1 LRPRTSTP
9 KATTFDHYRKI
20 EVLPKPNPSKG
31 VVAKAHQPPAFKPVF
46 PKVKEVDRPQT
57 YFSLE
62 HELSKIKILVRLS
75 ELLKND
81 PFKQSIMK
89 VLQPPTSVVT
99 SDVISL
105 QDENLAIIVGPR
117 IEDGSDSSPP
127 FYISLNVHENILHNC
142 LMESGAL
149 HNVMPKVVVEELGL
163 EINKPY
169 QDLYSFESKKSNVWD

>member
-9 KATTFDHYRKI
+9 KATTSDHNRKI
-20 EVLPKPNPSKG
+20 EVPPKPNPSKG
-31 VVAKAHQPPAFKPVF
+31 VVAKAHQPPPFKHVV

-62 HELSKIKILVRLS
+62 HELSKIKILVPLL

-89 VLQPPTSVVT
+89 VLQPPTYVVT
-99 SDVISL
+99 YDVISM
-105 QDENLAIIVGPR
+105 QDENLAITVGPH

-127 FYISLNVHENILHNC
+127 FYISLNFHEKILHNC
-142 LMESGAL
+142 LMDLGAS
-149 HNVMPKVVVEELGL
+149 HNVMPKVVMEELGL
-163 EINKPY
+163 EITKPY
-169 QDLYSFESKKSNVWD
+169 QDLYSFESKKVK